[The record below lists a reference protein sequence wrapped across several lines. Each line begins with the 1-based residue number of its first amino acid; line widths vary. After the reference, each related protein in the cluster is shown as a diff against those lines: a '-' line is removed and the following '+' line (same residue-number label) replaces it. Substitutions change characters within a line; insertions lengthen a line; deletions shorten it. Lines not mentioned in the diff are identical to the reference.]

1 MADDLHQRYA
11 ALRSSVPAATP
22 VMLLHIGA
30 DQTQLAAG
38 TGPQPSAA
46 LVLDLGTH
54 KTAAAFFKHNPP
66 TPGDIENAIQVVED
80 EVTRARPLAAGLPA
94 LFTHDAHIREMARLT
109 GCADGAAI
117 PLTTDQV
124 ERLFDQLA
132 ARVQGRPASQT
143 DLPDDPAFYAS
154 LLILREFLHHLQFA
168 AITVLR

>member
-1 MADDLHQRYA
+1 MADDLLQQYA
-11 ALRSSVPAATP
+11 ALRSRVPATTP

-38 TGPQPSAA
+38 TDPQPSAV
-46 LVLDLGTH
+46 LLLDLGTQR
-54 KTAAAFFKHNPP
+54 TSAAFFKHTPP

-94 LFTHDAHIREMARLT
+94 LFTHDARIREMARLA
-109 GCADGAAI
+109 GCADSAAI
-117 PLTTDQV
+117 TLTTDQV

-143 DLPDDPAFYAS
+143 DIPDDPAFYAS
-154 LLILREFLHHLQFA
+154 LLILREFLHHLQFP
-168 AITVLR
+168 AITVQR